1 MKEVKSTLKY
11 LNILKILPLLKLF
24 CEIVNLLF
32 FLQHMRQIHSIMDAY
47 NERLNGKLLIKTN
60 AVSDTK
66 YPTLKRNGD
75 FINSLLTLPKGLL
88 DAGR

>member
-1 MKEVKSTLKY
+1 MYLVKI
-11 LNILKILPLLKLF
+11 ILWNSKLTF
-24 CEIVNLLF
+24 LF
-32 FLQHMRQIHSIMDAY
+32 FLQYMRQIHSMMDAY
-47 NERLNGKLLIKTN
+47 NERLNGKLLLKTN

-75 FINSLLTLPKGLL
+75 FINTLLTLPKGLL